1 MYIQSKEG
9 LAIQGSG
16 SAESNY
22 GVRQISNS
30 VQFTYANGLT
40 NIMTITASGS
50 APTNFIVSFF
60 YTWNAENFTSNT
72 YGPQTNYALNSYY
85 LNSSGFFADAGS
97 AGIYGVGNAWQSQ
110 SIDVS
115 TSRTIKLQSQ
125 GNNASYTSLV
135 CTYHVSISCSDFSLL
150 TFS

>member
-22 GVRQISNS
+22 GVRQISNT

-50 APTNFIVSFF
+50 APTNFIVNFF
-60 YTWNAENFTSNT
+60 YTWNAENLTNNSG
-72 YGPQTNYALNSYY
+72 GPQTNYGINTYY
-85 LNSSGFFADAGS
+85 LASSGFFLDAGGG
-97 AGIYGVGNAWQSQ
+97 GIYGQGNAWQSQ

-135 CTYHVSISCSDFSLL
+135 CTYHISVSCSDFSLL